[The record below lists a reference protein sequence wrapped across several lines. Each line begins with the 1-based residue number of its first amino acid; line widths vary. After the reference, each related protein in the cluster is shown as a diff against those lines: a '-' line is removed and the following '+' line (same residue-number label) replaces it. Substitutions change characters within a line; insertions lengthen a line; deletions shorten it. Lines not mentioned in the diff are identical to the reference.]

1 MGLSKEMLQCVVLER
16 EGILCRKFK
25 LSMILRVFFF
35 FTYSFILQMEN
46 ADSEDMSDLS
56 RVPQLVR
63 VGTKTWGPKLM
74 FFTL

>member
-1 MGLSKEMLQCVVLER
+1 
-16 EGILCRKFK
+16 
-25 LSMILRVFFF
+25 
-35 FTYSFILQMEN
+35 MEN

-63 VGTKTWGPKLM
+63 GGTKTWGPKLM